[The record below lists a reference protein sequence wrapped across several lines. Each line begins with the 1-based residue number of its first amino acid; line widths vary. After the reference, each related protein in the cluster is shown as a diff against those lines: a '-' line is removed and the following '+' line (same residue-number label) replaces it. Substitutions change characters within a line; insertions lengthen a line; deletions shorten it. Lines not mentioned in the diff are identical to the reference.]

1 LGPSS
6 IALGNEVAGALAES
20 RERSARSVTLEL
32 VADAIE
38 RPSVRLFAS
47 VHKLIAHRDPFGEL
61 VEHVELHGNR
71 ERRVFLIE
79 RLFQYVHREYINA
92 YDQSG
97 VFRGHRPVGEAL
109 AGDAVAGVD
118 SGHY

>member
-32 VADAIE
+32 VADAIK
-38 RPSVRLFAS
+38 RPSVRFLTC
-47 VHKLIAHRDPFGEL
+47 VYKLITHRDPFGEL

-71 ERRVFLIE
+71 ERRVLLIE
-79 RLFQYVHREYINA
+79 RLFQYLGCKYVNA
-92 YDQSG
+92 LDQGG
-97 VFRGHRPVGEAL
+97 VFRGHRPVGKAL
-109 AGDAVAGVD
+109 ASDAVAGVD